1 MDSDPRLEI
10 KEKKKKS
17 SYISQA
23 FIIDDMNSLLWRDY
37 YGTNSK

>member
-10 KEKKKKS
+10 KEKKS
-17 SYISQA
+17 LYTSQA